1 MRRQFAGA
9 GADRLDYVRIC
20 VFFAMASWYAAVDEN
35 GQTRTLRRAPINASL
50 LPFWRFD
57 YG

>member
-35 GQTRTLRRAPINASL
+35 GQERTVTKIRPS
-50 LPFWRFD
+50 
-57 YG
+57 G